1 MDGPAIVIAGSGM
14 CTGGR
19 ILDHLRHGLDDP
31 KRDWAG
37 GRSLVYKFLIS
48 SVFSAPCL
56 VVAHHEFFKNEGQA
70 VIKFVE
76 KLSSF
81 IYQCHEKGV
90 EHLRDESTCGT
101 SINKYRKMGSSLR
114 LTLS

>member
-1 MDGPAIVIAGSGM
+1 M
-14 CTGGR
+14 
-19 ILDHLRHGLDDP
+19 LDR
-31 KRDWAG
+31 AA

-70 VIKFVE
+70 VIEFVE

-90 EHLRDESTCGT
+90 GYG
-101 SINKYRKMGSSLR
+101 INSKNISKWLIASGSDTQSV
-114 LTLS
+114 SF